1 MLALLR
7 RDPLISSHALKM
19 GVVMA
24 LNAALVAGLAPFLSA
39 SPGMWTFGPF
49 GRLVLLAVPIWL
61 SIFPFLCFAAVAERC
76 MPFDMALPVSA
87 RTLWLA
93 HVIALS
99 LFGLASLA
107 FTGGILHLLFSSLN
121 KTPQYSSVFPA
132 AWIGL
137 FFPMAVSF
145 ILVAVIMQCFSPS
158 LWCIRRT
165 RKYISLSV
173 LAGFGALGLIL
184 ALAALPAWL
193 AILPLVLALVLGHRT
208 WRSVPPAFT
217 LVPFEALEGEQPSA
231 VQNNAAPHRARAPDW
246 EEDAGGRD
254 AGGIAF
260 AWFLFR
266 SLYGKLA
273 LKRYASFAFYP
284 LLILL
289 GIVLSG
295 FISVWKDIELPRLT
309 WLFLTACLLFT
320 LLPAQMVSLQ
330 FLSVL
335 PVPFRR
341 IFAYLMLPGVL
352 AFAFGYGIG
361 GAGNALLQG
370 SRLMVKFQK
379 ERTSLLPTY
388 ASKYPQVRV
397 PAQYFEIA
405 WDGRAPENTSP
416 WGESHPART
425 DALYAG
431 SRIAVYEPF
440 GTPGDCTPQFAALQ
454 ISRAMQAVY
463 GKSISYQQV
472 LDRYLEVNGNAAVAL
487 KQGGARILQDYPGLT
502 PLREIPLFPIIML
515 VIAGTWLLMAALYFR
530 VSRAIVTDARRKGIY
545 FGILAVVLLINIAP
559 VPATIT
565 GFVRLEAVGAF
576 LSVLIRYAVDAL
588 PGGTPALW
596 FICSIPLLGTWQL
609 ALAQFRRIE
618 LVQGRACR

>member
-1 MLALLR
+1 MFALLR

-24 LNAALVAGLAPFLSA
+24 LNAVLVAGLAVLLSA
-39 SPGMWTFGPF
+39 SPGTRTFGPF
-49 GRLVLLAVPIWL
+49 GRLALLAVPIWL
-61 SIFPFLCFAAVAERC
+61 SIFPFLCFGKVAQRC
-76 MPFDMALPVSA
+76 LPFDLALPHSA

-99 LFGLASLA
+99 LFGLALLA
-107 FTGGILHLLFSSLN
+107 LSGGILHLLFSFLY
-121 KTPQYSSVFPA
+121 KAPQYPSMFPA
-132 AWIGL
+132 AWIDL
-137 FFPMAVSF
+137 ILPMAASF
-145 ILVAVIMQCFSPS
+145 ILVGVLLQRASPS
-158 LWCIRRT
+158 QWCIPRT
-165 RKYISLSV
+165 GKYISLSV
-173 LAGFGALGLIL
+173 LAVCGALGLIL
-184 ALAALPAWL
+184 ALAALSAWL

-208 WRSVPPAFT
+208 WRSVPPTFT
-217 LVPFEALEGEQPSA
+217 LVPFEAQECEQPSA
-231 VQNNAAPHRARAPDW
+231 VQNDAAPHRERAPDW

-254 AGGIAF
+254 AGGIGF
-260 AWFLFR
+260 AWLLFR

-273 LKRYASFAFYP
+273 LKGYACFAFYP

-295 FISVWKDIELPRLT
+295 FISVWKDIELPQLT
-309 WLFLTACLLFT
+309 WLFLTAYLLFT
-320 LLPAQMVSLQ
+320 LLPAQMVPLQ
-330 FLSVL
+330 FFSLL
-335 PVPFRR
+335 PISLRR
-341 IFAYLMLPGVL
+341 IFACLMLPGIL
-352 AFAFGYGIG
+352 AFALGYGIG
-361 GAGNALLQG
+361 GAGKALIQG

-388 ASKYPQVRV
+388 SSKYPQVRV

-440 GTPGDCTPQFAALQ
+440 STPGDCTPQFAALQ

-463 GKSISYQQV
+463 GKSIPYQQV
-472 LDRYLEVNGNAAVAL
+472 LDRYLEVKGNAAVAL
-487 KQGGARILQDYPGLT
+487 KQGAGRLLQDYPDLI
-502 PLREIPLFPIIML
+502 PLREIPLFPIVML

-530 VSRAIVTDARRKGIY
+530 ATRATVTDARRKGIY
-545 FGILAVVLLINIAP
+545 FGMLAVVLLINLAP
-559 VPATIT
+559 VPTTIT
-565 GFVRLEAVGAF
+565 GFARLEVVGAF

-596 FICSIPLLGTWQL
+596 FICAIPLLGLYW
-609 ALAQFRRIE
+609 LAQSQFQRIE
-618 LVQGRACR
+618 LVPGRPWR